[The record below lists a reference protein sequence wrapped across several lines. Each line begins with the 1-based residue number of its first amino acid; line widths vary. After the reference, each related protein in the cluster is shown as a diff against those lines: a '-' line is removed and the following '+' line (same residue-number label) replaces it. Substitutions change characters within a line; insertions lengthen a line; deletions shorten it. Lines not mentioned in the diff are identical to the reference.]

1 MNYAQTLQ
9 LTWIGNSLADVDH
22 PDVDDIAWDS
32 YCVFNKDIETQD
44 EFNEKVDDLFNL
56 RMGIKDDSKAALR
69 KAYSDCHPEEASTRV
84 YVVRHKNDTVEIV
97 TPENDPHGDKFIH
110 IVGLL
115 VKGELKNFYMVNIED
130 NTL

>member
-22 PDVDDIAWDS
+22 PDVDDIYWDS
-32 YCVFNKDIETQD
+32 YGVFNKDIETQD
-44 EFNEKVDDLFNL
+44 EFNEKVDELINL

-69 KAYSDCHPEEASTRV
+69 KAYSDCHPEEANEIV
-84 YVVRHKNDTVEIV
+84 YVVRHNDDTVEIV
-97 TPENDPHGDKFIH
+97 TSENDPHGDEFIR

-115 VKGELKNFYMVNIED
+115 ESGDLKNLYQVSIED
-130 NTL
+130 NLL